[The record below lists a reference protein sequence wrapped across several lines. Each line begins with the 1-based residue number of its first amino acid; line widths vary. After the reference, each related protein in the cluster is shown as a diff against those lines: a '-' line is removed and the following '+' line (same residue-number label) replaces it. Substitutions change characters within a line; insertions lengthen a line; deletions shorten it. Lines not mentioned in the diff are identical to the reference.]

1 MRSTIRLSLI
11 AVTAAVLIA
20 PITPRIGAAQ
30 QPPQAPAQAFE
41 PLVNRLRDSLK
52 LNDQQVSELR
62 TVLTNHASKLQEL
75 RNRAQTNPYAPGL
88 QTESDKE
95 QKAIRDELS
104 AYLDEDQKGKLASV
118 DTRPLIPLGPAFVVI
133 NIPARVRTEAAST
146 KLAPAEHLIVTPT
159 LPAKGRVARLTDD
172 QKILHLLNRITF
184 GPRPGDIARIKQSGL
199 DRFIDQ
205 QLHPE
210 TIDDS
215 DLEKRLEVLPTQRLA
230 SGELYQ
236 FYPPQ
241 QVAEQRANEKNSPPV
256 FGRPQQVIGEL
267 VQQKLVRAASSNR
280 QLQEVL
286 TDFWF
291 NHFNVF
297 AQKEADQWLV
307 TSYEREVI
315 RPHALDKFRD
325 LLLATAQ
332 SPAMLFYLD
341 NWLSASPDSKQPRP
355 PRPPQP
361 PNAQP
366 PKPAPGATSKP
377 ADAPVTASGSDQ
389 NPAMASGKDGS
400 QNPQSNEPP
409 KPAAP
414 PKLPPPRKPG
424 INENYARELMELHT
438 LGVDGGYTQKDVQEV
453 ARCFTGWTIDRPF
466 QGGGFVFRPWMHDNG
481 AKTVLGITIPAGG
494 GVNDGLR
501 VIDILSKHPSTARFI
516 SKKLCQRF
524 VSDDPPPQ
532 LVERVA
538 QVFLKTDG
546 DIREVIRAIV
556 TSPEFNSPA
565 SFRAKVKS
573 PLELASSAIRAVDA
587 DTNGAPALHDWIR
600 RMGEP
605 LYQFAFPTGYGEDS
619 AKWVNTGVFFNRIN
633 FAVALANNQI
643 NGTSFDP
650 MRLVSKDVVDN
661 SDQLTNQL
669 AGLIVHTEL
678 SSDSLRAVRAG
689 LEAQPSVAAVST
701 PRPAMDTGQRP
712 AANPVSAASRTDAPG
727 ERRRIAQVIGLLM
740 GTAEFQRK

>member
-1 MRSTIRLSLI
+1 MRSTVRLSLVVL
-11 AVTAAVLIA
+11 VTLALTA
-20 PITPRIGAAQ
+20 PIIPSTLAQ
-30 QPPQAPAQAFE
+30 QPPPAPQAFE
-41 PLVNRLRDSLK
+41 PFVNRVREALK
-52 LNDQQVSELR
+52 LTDQQVAELR
-62 TVLTNHASKLQEL
+62 NVLTKHTPRLLEL
-75 RNRAQTNPYAPGL
+75 RNRAQANAYAPGL
-88 QTESDKE
+88 QTEADKE
-95 QKAIRDELS
+95 QKAIREELS
-104 AYLDEDQKGKLASV
+104 AFLDEEQKGKLATL
-118 DTRPLIPLGPAFVVI
+118 DTRPLVPLGPGFMVI
-133 NIPARVRTEAAST
+133 NITPRVRVESGPAKIAS
-146 KLAPAEHLIVTPT
+146 AEHLI
-159 LPAKGRVARLTDD
+159 PAPVATGRARLTED
-172 QKILHLLNRITF
+172 QRILHLLNRIAF
-184 GPRPGDIARIKQSGL
+184 GPRPGDIDRIKQTGI
-199 DRFIDQ
+199 DRFIDE

-210 TIDDS
+210 SIDDS
-215 DLEKRLEVLPTQRLA
+215 DLETRLQVLPTQRLA
-230 SGELYQ
+230 SAELYQ
-236 FYPPQ
+236 FYPPP
-241 QVAEQRANEKNSPPV
+241 QVAEQRAAEKNSPPV
-256 FGRPQQVIGEL
+256 FGRPPQVTGEL
-267 VQQKLVRAASSNR
+267 VQQKLVRAVSSNR

-307 TSYEREVI
+307 TSYERDVI
-315 RPHALDKFRD
+315 RPHALTRFRD

-341 NWLSASPDSKQPRP
+341 NWLSSSPDSKQPRP
-355 PRPPQP
+355 PRPQLP

-366 PKPAPGATSKP
+366 PKPAPGATSTSGE
-377 ADAPVTASGSDQ
+377 APMTASGADA
-389 NPAMASGKDGS
+389 NALMAAKKDGS
-400 QNPQSNEPP
+400 QNPQSAIPNPQST
-409 KPAAP
+409 AAP
-414 PKLPPPRKPG
+414 KPPPRKPG

-466 QGGGFVFRPWMHDNG
+466 QGGGFVFRPWMHDDR
-481 AKTVLGITIPAGG
+481 AKTVLGVTIPAGG

-501 VIDILSKHPSTARFI
+501 VIEILSRHPSTARFI
-516 SKKLCQRF
+516 SRKLCQRLL
-524 VSDDPPPQ
+524 SDDPSPQ

-565 SFRAKVKS
+565 AFRAKIKS
-573 PLELASSAIRAVDA
+573 PLELAASAIRAVDA
-587 DTNGAPALHDWIR
+587 DTNGAPSLHDWIR

-643 NGTSFDP
+643 NGTNFDP
-650 MRLVSKDVVDN
+650 LRLVSSEVAASPDR
-661 SDQLTNQL
+661 LTSQL

-678 SSDSLRAVRAG
+678 SADSLRAVRAG
-689 LEAQPSVAAVST
+689 LADQPAVAATST
-701 PRPAMDTGQRP
+701 PRPAIDTGQRP
-712 AANPVSAASRTDAPG
+712 PQRPVAAPINAASTNDAAA

-740 GTAEFQRK
+740 GTTEFQRK